1 METLDIVVLI
11 LYLLLVLGIG
21 WFAGRHRGTVEYFL
35 AGRSMGWLPV
45 GLSIMVTSFSAINYT
60 SIPTE
65 VFGHGLAVTAS
76 FLVFF
81 IVAWPISR
89 IWMPYFH
96 GMGLTSVYEFLER
109 RFDWRVRTLAS
120 GLFILWRFFWMATA
134 LYASAKIMSVITGW
148 SLWVLVLICGVV
160 ATAYTFWGGIRAVMW
175 TDVLQFVV
183 LFGGL
188 VYIVYIVFNDDPLET
203 LRLAY
208 ESGSLKPF
216 APFDSSFLS
225 FDPRVRMTLWSALVG
240 VSVTFLA
247 RYGADQVV
255 MQRYFTA
262 RDLSVC
268 QRGIWLNA
276 AASFV
281 TLGLLSLL
289 GVALSATACRNG
301 LFRVEVWDGLNG
313 VQRQG
318 VALKQMAVF
327 VKGLPFG
334 GCGLVF
340 AGLLA
345 ATMSS
350 VDSGINSC
358 ATAYVTD
365 FQRRF
370 GWRGVSP
377 RWLVLGVGAVCTGLG
392 MLLIPAMGK
401 SSSLFAIVN
410 KVVNGLGSPLL
421 CLMLLGM
428 FGKGRFSSTGVLVG
442 GVIGLILSLSISL
455 FMKSLALQY
464 YSVANLLATFAAC
477 AVCSAFFKKGD
488 WHDTKAQTS

>member
-1 METLDIVVLI
+1 MEALDFAVLA
-11 LYLLLVLGIG
+11 LYLLVVLGIG
-21 WFAGRHRGTVEYFL
+21 WLAGRRKSGSDEYFL

-65 VFGHGLAVTAS
+65 VFGHGLAVTVS
-76 FLVFF
+76 FAVFF
-81 IVAWPISR
+81 IIAWPISR

-148 SLWVLVLICGVV
+148 NLWILVVICGAV
-160 ATAYTFWGGIRAVMW
+160 ATAYTFWGGVRAVMW
-175 TDVLQFVV
+175 TDVLQFFV

-188 VYIVYIVFNDDPLET
+188 LYIIFIIFHDNPDET

-208 ESGSLKPF
+208 KCGSLRPF

-225 FDPRVRMTLWSALVG
+225 FDPRLRMTLWSALVG

-276 AASFV
+276 VASFV

-289 GVALSATACRNG
+289 GIALSATACRNG
-301 LFRVEVWDGLNG
+301 LFSGNAWEGLSS

-318 VALKQMAVF
+318 VALKQLAVL
-327 VKGLPFG
+327 VRELPFG

-358 ATAYVTD
+358 AAAFVTD
-365 FQRRF
+365 FQSRF
-370 GWRGVSP
+370 GWRCMPSK
-377 RWLVLGVGAVCTGLG
+377 WLVLCIGMVCTALG
-392 MLLIPAMGK
+392 ALLIPAMGN

-410 KVVNGLGSPLL
+410 KAVNGLGSPLL

-428 FGKGRFSSTGVLVG
+428 FGNGWFNSTGVMVG
-442 GVIGLILSLSISL
+442 GVAGLFASLAIS
-455 FMKSLALQY
+455 FFVKPLALQY

-477 AVCSAFFKKGD
+477 AVCSAIAGLLKRR
-488 WHDTKAQTS
+488 H

>member
-1 METLDIVVLI
+1 METLDIVI
-11 LYLLLVLGIG
+11 LVIYLMLVLGIG
-21 WFAGRHRGTVEYFL
+21 WHAGRRRGTEEYFL

-45 GLSIMVTSFSAINYT
+45 GLSIMVTSFSAINYAA
-60 SIPTE
+60 IPTE
-65 VFGHGLAVTAS
+65 VFSHGLSVTAS
-76 FLVFF
+76 FMVFF
-81 IVAWPISR
+81 IVAWPISK

-120 GLFILWRFFWMATA
+120 GLFIMWRFFWMATA

-148 SLWVLVLICGVV
+148 NLWILVLICGVV

-188 VYIVYIVFNDDPLET
+188 IYIIIVIFHDNPSET
-203 LRLAY
+203 MRLAY

-262 RDLSVC
+262 RDLLVC
-268 QRGIWLNA
+268 QRGIWINA
-276 AASFV
+276 VASFV

-289 GVALSATACRNG
+289 GIALSATAYRNG
-301 LFRVEVWDGLNG
+301 MFRAEVWDGLKD

-318 VALKQMAVF
+318 AALKQLAVF
-327 VKGLPFG
+327 VRGLPFG
-334 GCGLVF
+334 GCGLIF

-358 ATAYVTD
+358 AAAYVTD
-365 FQRRF
+365 FQKRL

-377 RWLVLGVGAVCTGLG
+377 KWLVLCIGIVCTALG
-392 MLLIPAMGK
+392 TALIPTIGR

-428 FGKGRFSSTGVLVG
+428 FGKGKFTSTGVLVG
-442 GVIGLILSLSISL
+442 GVIGLIASLAIS
-455 FMKSLALQY
+455 FFVKPLALQY
-464 YSVANLLATFAAC
+464 YSAANLLATFAAC
-477 AVCSAFFKKGD
+477 VICSAIFRSSHIRGEN
-488 WHDTKAQTS
+488 HD